1 MDAVAFVFLLE
12 GSTFL
17 RFSLQELHDLAAES
31 VVKLVQSLKK
41 MLHMDEGTGKLRY
54 LLDQPVI
61 GQIPP

>member
-1 MDAVAFVFLLE
+1 MDAIASVLLLE

-61 GQIPP
+61 GQVPP

>member
-1 MDAVAFVFLLE
+1 MDAIAFVLLLE

-17 RFSLQELHDLAAES
+17 CFSLQEFHHLAAES
-31 VVKLVQSLKK
+31 VVELVQSLKK

-61 GQIPP
+61 GQVPP

>member
-1 MDAVAFVFLLE
+1 MDAIAFVFLPE

-41 MLHMDEGTGKLRY
+41 IFHMDEGTGKLRY

-61 GQIPP
+61 GQVPP